1 MILPVEIIEQILS
14 KCDGKT
20 LLTARKVDD
29 EWKTIVDYLTQKTH
43 IWEWCCREEI
53 PKNELI
59 EYLQC
64 YKEEDNEKWLHI
76 YINWCSWE
84 NINQIICD
92 IVLSPAEVP
101 RISCIA
107 VSGDIIAVGS
117 QDGRLRIFT
126 SQWKML
132 YAARI
137 LAVKITSLTFI
148 NSEAGDNGLDL
159 CLVVSYNK
167 GLHIFCFDGVN
178 KNQLVIQDV
187 KSHSIYKNY
196 ICYEK
201 VGGRMT
207 IAKLTNVDG
216 NRELTEIWFSRIY
229 SPSSLSCMK
238 MWEGVC
244 TFLINNEV
252 KIIEYESSE
261 VTPMDIMKKKT
272 RIKFN
277 FPLVDSQNTQ
287 ILRND
292 VIISLCKNDDDIK
305 CDFIEFFILGRNDKY
320 SKKMFNTWEIF
331 RFIYTTCPAGKT
343 WIYEYSHKLII
354 GKHPIICI
362 DVKETPAERKF
373 YVSSKFNIHEISGFF
388 AKYIHIK
395 VFFHYLV
402 NYYMYICIDVFFL

>member
-1 MILPVEIIEQILS
+1 MILPVEIIENILR

-20 LLTARKVDD
+20 LLSARKVDE
-29 EWKTIVDYLTQKTH
+29 EWKHIVDYLTQKTR
-43 IWEWCCREEI
+43 IWEWCCKEEI
-53 PKNELI
+53 PKNQLI
-59 EYLQC
+59 EYLQS
-64 YKEEDNEKWLHI
+64 YQDEAGDKWLHI
-76 YINWCSWE
+76 YINWYSWE
-84 NINQIICD
+84 SIDQVMCD
-92 IVLSPAEVP
+92 IVLSPVEVP

-107 VSGDIIAVGS
+107 VSGNYIAVGS
-117 QDGRLRIFT
+117 QDGRLRIF
-126 SQWKML
+126 SNDWKML

-137 LAVKITSLTFI
+137 LAVKINSLTFMD
-148 NSEAGDNGLDL
+148 SGNGESLDF

-167 GLHIFCFDGVN
+167 GLDIFCFDGIS

-207 IAKLTNVDG
+207 IAKLTNTDG
-216 NRELTEIWFSRIY
+216 RRQLTEVWFSRIY

-244 TFLINNEV
+244 TFLVNNEV
-252 KIIEYESSE
+252 KIIEYESAE
-261 VTPMDIMKKKT
+261 ITPMDIMKKKT

-292 VIISLCKNDDDIK
+292 VIISLCKNDDDVK
-305 CDFIEFFILGRNDKY
+305 SDFIEFFILGKNDKY

-331 RFIYTTCPAGKT
+331 RCYITCIYLYGNTLILGVDVGTVY
-343 WIYEYSHKLII
+343 IYHVSCWKNLDIREYSHKLII

-362 DVKETPAERKF
+362 DVKETPTERKF
-373 YVSSKFNIHEISGFF
+373 YVSSKFNIHEISGFLPNI
-388 AKYIHIK
+388 Y
-395 VFFHYLV
+395 
-402 NYYMYICIDVFFL
+402 